1 LERVALVEIRA
12 MELSVAIPF
21 SRPSHHLAVA
31 EEARLIPLVVTEVAV
46 VVVVD
51 SIRELLLQVGLEQ
64 EAKAVMVHLHTML
77 ACLASEVV
85 VAALQP
91 MVLLQQQV
99 SRQMAAPDCL
109 RR

>member
-1 LERVALVEIRA
+1 
-12 MELSVAIPF
+12 MELSVAIPS
-21 SRPSHHLAVA
+21 SRPSHHPAVA

-77 ACLASEVV
+77 PSLASEVV
-85 VAALQP
+85 VAALRP